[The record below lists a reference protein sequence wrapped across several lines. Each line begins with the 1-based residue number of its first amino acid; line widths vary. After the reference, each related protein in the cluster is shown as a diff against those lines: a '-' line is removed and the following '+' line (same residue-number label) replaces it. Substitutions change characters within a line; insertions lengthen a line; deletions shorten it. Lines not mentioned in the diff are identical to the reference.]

1 MDTVLDRLE
10 RSIEDNIELE
20 KDLGIDVQSYGIQ
33 ELQNRFEL
41 FDNIKNEA
49 FRLDNEYELTSEQKE
64 RIDKITD
71 IAYDKA
77 NQFNLIAE
85 RKRQELFELG
95 KRRIEINRQIKRLE
109 SDIEKDSNIVN
120 VQVKEG
126 YEKPESL
133 AKLQEEAQKRLDEN
147 KSSLGNLMSEKT
159 NIIQR
164 MRDLQFGE
172 RPKAKDINESHDL
185 NDENEKV
192 VENNSD
198 LDNNHGEAVSEEEQA
213 IENEIKEGHDG
224 SSDNGESTSED
235 IEEVE
240 EAIEP
245 LPPVNEEIEDEE
257 EKDEEKQQDLAEQIT
272 DEQNQNPE
280 GETSEEQNQEQEP
293 EEPIELDDEE
303 PQMPNVK
310 ANKPKIT
317 WKTVLHVA
325 AGIGIGAAVFFAAG
339 PLGVGIMSLAGGLAN
354 KFLKQRRN
362 EIARLNRLGV
372 STKINTVVEPRPGLK
387 GLVDRIKNKFRTEE
401 GLRDMSWMIN
411 SAIITG
417 TTLTVAS
424 TVNNLIQARNAA
436 QATTPSVEPNVKPDP
451 TPVRTTPEPTPIQ
464 PKPKPVQ
471 TTAIPNVQQPVS
483 QYDGIRIGEG
493 VGNYNVSVG
502 HISSDRAVM
511 GLDTKPLLSQY
522 VNKDSIFGR
531 FASVNPDG
539 SIGQVINTNG
549 LSIEEFCATNGIDP
563 SRVAVSVMD
572 KAGADQAWISAS
584 ELVSGMG
591 GPTL

>member
-20 KDLGIDVQSYGIQ
+20 NDLGIDAESYGIQ
-33 ELQNRFEL
+33 ELQNRYEL

-49 FRLDNEYELTSEQKE
+49 FRLDNEHELTEEQKE

-71 IAYDKA
+71 TAYDKA

-85 RKRQELFELG
+85 RKRQEYFELG

-109 SDIEKDSNIVN
+109 SAIEKDSNIVN
-120 VQVKEG
+120 VQVAEG

-133 AKLQEEAQKRLDEN
+133 AKLQEEARNRMKEN
-147 KSSLGNLMSEKT
+147 EMSLNDLRAEKT
-159 NIIQR
+159 NIIQK

-172 RPKAKDINESHDL
+172 RPKAKDIDKVEELNPEEEKSIENDNDIDNEIIPEAEEQVIEETLDGQDS
-185 NDENEKV
+185 
-192 VENNSD
+192 NSD
-198 LDNNHGEAVSEEEQA
+198 NSGESSSEESDE
-213 IENEIKEGHDG
+213 IE
-224 SSDNGESTSED
+224 ESIEPLQPVN
-235 IEEVE
+235 EEVE
-240 EAIEP
+240 EQ
-245 LPPVNEEIEDEE
+245 EEDK
-257 EKDEEKQQDLAEQIT
+257 EKDKEEDKE
-272 DEQNQNPE
+272 E
-280 GETSEEQNQEQEP
+280 GKSKEEP
-293 EEPIELDDEE
+293 EEEENIELDDE
-303 PQMPNVK
+303 PVMPNVK
-310 ANKPKIT
+310 SNKPKIT
-317 WKTVLHVA
+317 WKTILHVA
-325 AGIGIGAAVFFAAG
+325 AGIGIGSAVFFTAG
-339 PLGVGIMSLAGGLAN
+339 PLGVGVMSLAGGLAN

-362 EIARLNRLGV
+362 EIARLNSLGI
-372 STKINTVVEPRPGLK
+372 STKINTVVEPRPGIK
-387 GLVDRIKNKFRTEE
+387 GLVDRVKNKFRTEE
-401 GLRDMSWMIN
+401 GIRDMSWMIN

-417 TTLTVAS
+417 TSLTVAS
-424 TVNNLIQARNAA
+424 TVNNLIQARNTAVPSVESIP
-436 QATTPSVEPNVKPDP
+436 QTNTPSVEPKV
-451 TPVRTTPEPTPIQ
+451 TPEPTPLKAT
-464 PKPKPVQ
+464 PEPVVEQ
-471 TTAIPNVQQPVS
+471 SIS

-493 VGNYNVSVG
+493 VGDYNVSVG

-572 KAGADQAWISAS
+572 KAGTDQAWISAS

>member
-20 KDLGIDVQSYGIQ
+20 NDLGIDAESYGIQ
-33 ELQNRFEL
+33 ELQNRYEL

-49 FRLDNEYELTSEQKE
+49 FRLDNEHEFTEEQKE

-71 IAYDKA
+71 TAYDKA

-85 RKRQELFELG
+85 RKRQEYFELG

-109 SDIEKDSNIVN
+109 NAIEKDSNIVN
-120 VQVKEG
+120 VQVAEG

-133 AKLQEEAQKRLDEN
+133 AKLQEEARSRMEEN
-147 KSSLGNLMSEKT
+147 EMSLNDLKAEKT
-159 NIIQR
+159 NIIQK

-172 RPKAKDINESHDL
+172 RPKAKDIDKVEEL
-185 NDENEKV
+185 N
-192 VENNSD
+192 
-198 LDNNHGEAVSEEEQA
+198 SEEEKS
-213 IENEIKEGHDG
+213 IENDNDIDNEIIPEAEEQVIEETLDG
-224 SSDNGESTSED
+224 QDSNSDNSGESSSEEPD
-235 IEEVE
+235 EIEEPIEPLQPVNEEVE
-240 EAIEP
+240 EQ
-245 LPPVNEEIEDEE
+245 EEDK
-257 EKDEEKQQDLAEQIT
+257 EKDKEEDKSKE
-272 DEQNQNPE
+272 
-280 GETSEEQNQEQEP
+280 EP
-293 EEPIELDDEE
+293 EEEENIELDDE
-303 PQMPNVK
+303 PVMPNVK
-310 ANKPKIT
+310 SNKPKIT
-317 WKTVLHVA
+317 WKTILHVA
-325 AGIGIGAAVFFAAG
+325 AGIGIGAAVFFTAG
-339 PLGVGIMSLAGGLAN
+339 PLGVGVMSLAGGLAN
-354 KFLKQRRN
+354 KFLKQRKN
-362 EIARLNRLGV
+362 EIARLNSLGI
-372 STKINTVVEPRPGLK
+372 STKINTVVEPRPGIK
-387 GLVDRIKNKFRTEE
+387 GLVDRVKNKFRTEE

-436 QATTPSVEPNVKPDP
+436 VPSVESTPQTNTPSVEPKV
-451 TPVRTTPEPTPIQ
+451 TPEPTPLKAT
-464 PKPKPVQ
+464 PEPV
-471 TTAIPNVQQPVS
+471 VQQPVS

-493 VGNYNVSVG
+493 VGDYNVSVG

-572 KAGADQAWISAS
+572 KAGTDQAWISAN

>member
-20 KDLGIDVQSYGIQ
+20 KDLGIDVGSYGIQ

-133 AKLQEEAQKRLDEN
+133 AKLQEEAQKRLNEN

-164 MRDLQFGE
+164 MRNLQFGE

-198 LDNNHGEAVSEEEQA
+198 LDNNHGEAVSEEGQA

-280 GETSEEQNQEQEP
+280 GEISEEHNQEQEP

-471 TTAIPNVQQPVS
+471 TTAISNVQQPVS

-493 VGNYNVSVG
+493 VGDYNVSVG

-563 SRVAVSVMD
+563 IRVAVSVMD

>member
-20 KDLGIDVQSYGIQ
+20 NDLGIDAESYGIQ
-33 ELQNRFEL
+33 ELQNRYEL

-49 FRLDNEYELTSEQKE
+49 FRLDNEHELTEEQKE

-71 IAYDKA
+71 TAYDKA

-85 RKRQELFELG
+85 RKRQEYFELG

-109 SDIEKDSNIVN
+109 SAIEKDSNIVN
-120 VQVKEG
+120 VQVAEG

-133 AKLQEEAQKRLDEN
+133 AKLQEEARNRMEEN
-147 KSSLGNLMSEKT
+147 EMSLNDLRAEKT
-159 NIIQR
+159 NIIQK

-172 RPKAKDINESHDL
+172 RPKAKDIDKVEELNPEEEKSIENDNHIDNETIP
-185 NDENEKV
+185 
-192 VENNSD
+192 
-198 LDNNHGEAVSEEEQA
+198 EAEEQA
-213 IENEIKEGHDG
+213 IEETLDG
-224 SSDNGESTSED
+224 QDSNSDNSGESSSEEPD
-235 IEEVE
+235 EIEEPIEPLQPVNEEVE
-240 EAIEP
+240 EQ
-245 LPPVNEEIEDEE
+245 EEDK
-257 EKDEEKQQDLAEQIT
+257 EKDKEEDK
-272 DEQNQNPE
+272 
-280 GETSEEQNQEQEP
+280 EEDKEKDKSKEEP
-293 EEPIELDDEE
+293 EEEENIELDDE
-303 PQMPNVK
+303 PVMPNVK
-310 ANKPKIT
+310 SNKPKIT
-317 WKTVLHVA
+317 WKTILHVA
-325 AGIGIGAAVFFAAG
+325 AGIGIGAAVFFTAG

-362 EIARLNRLGV
+362 EIARLNSLGI
-372 STKINTVVEPRPGLK
+372 STKINTVIEPRPGIK
-387 GLVDRIKNKFRTEE
+387 GLVDRVKNKFRTEE

-417 TTLTVAS
+417 TSLTVAS
-424 TVNNLIQARNAA
+424 TVNNLIQSRNTAVPSVESTP
-436 QATTPSVEPNVKPDP
+436 QTNTPSVEPKV
-451 TPVRTTPEPTPIQ
+451 TSEPTPL
-464 PKPKPVQ
+464 KATPKPVVEQ
-471 TTAIPNVQQPVS
+471 SIS

-493 VGNYNVSVG
+493 VGDYNVSVG

-572 KAGADQAWISAS
+572 KAGTDQAWISAS

>member
-20 KDLGIDVQSYGIQ
+20 NDLGIDAESYGIQ
-33 ELQNRFEL
+33 ELQNRYEL
-41 FDNIKNEA
+41 FDNIKNES
-49 FRLDNEYELTSEQKE
+49 FRLDNEHELTEEQKE

-71 IAYDKA
+71 TAYDKA

-85 RKRQELFELG
+85 RKRQEYFELG

-109 SDIEKDSNIVN
+109 SAIEKDSNIVN
-120 VQVKEG
+120 VQVAEG

-133 AKLQEEAQKRLDEN
+133 AKLQEEARNRMEEN
-147 KSSLGNLMSEKT
+147 EMSLNDLRAEKT
-159 NIIQR
+159 NIIQK

-172 RPKAKDINESHDL
+172 RPKAKDIDKIEELNFEEEKSIEKDNDIDNEIIP
-185 NDENEKV
+185 
-192 VENNSD
+192 
-198 LDNNHGEAVSEEEQA
+198 EAEEQA
-213 IENEIKEGHDG
+213 IEETLDG
-224 SSDNGESTSED
+224 QDSNSDNSGESSSEEPD
-235 IEEVE
+235 EIEEPIEPLQPVNEEVE
-240 EAIEP
+240 EQ
-245 LPPVNEEIEDEE
+245 EEDK
-257 EKDEEKQQDLAEQIT
+257 EKDK
-272 DEQNQNPE
+272 
-280 GETSEEQNQEQEP
+280 SKKEP
-293 EEPIELDDEE
+293 EEEENIELDDE
-303 PQMPNVK
+303 PVIPNVK
-310 ANKPKIT
+310 SNKPKIT
-317 WKTVLHVA
+317 WKTILHVA
-325 AGIGIGAAVFFAAG
+325 AGIGIGAAVFFTAG
-339 PLGVGIMSLAGGLAN
+339 PLGVGVMSLAGGLAN

-362 EIARLNRLGV
+362 EIARLNSLGI
-372 STKINTVVEPRPGLK
+372 STKINTVVEPRPGIK
-387 GLVDRIKNKFRTEE
+387 GLVDRVKNKFRTEE

-417 TTLTVAS
+417 TSLTVAS
-424 TVNNLIQARNAA
+424 TINNLIQARNAA
-436 QATTPSVEPNVKPDP
+436 VPSVESTPQTNTPSVEPKV
-451 TPVRTTPEPTPIQ
+451 TPEPTPL
-464 PKPKPVQ
+464 KATPKPVVEQ
-471 TTAIPNVQQPVS
+471 SIS

-493 VGNYNVSVG
+493 VGDYNVSVG

-531 FASVNPDG
+531 FASVNADG

-572 KAGADQAWISAS
+572 KAGTDQAWISAS

>member
-20 KDLGIDVQSYGIQ
+20 NDLGIDVESYGIQ

-198 LDNNHGEAVSEEEQA
+198 LDNNHGEVVSEEEQA
-213 IENEIKEGHDG
+213 IENEIKEGHGG
-224 SSDNGESTSED
+224 SSDNGESTSEN

-272 DEQNQNPE
+272 DEQNQNPK

-325 AGIGIGAAVFFAAG
+325 AGIGIGAAVFFTAG
-339 PLGVGIMSLAGGLAN
+339 PLGVGVMSLAGGLAN

-372 STKINTVVEPRPGLK
+372 STKINTVVEPRPGIK

-464 PKPKPVQ
+464 PKPEVVQ
-471 TTAIPNVQQPVS
+471 TTATPNVQQPVS

-493 VGNYNVSVG
+493 VGDYNVSVG

>member
-20 KDLGIDVQSYGIQ
+20 NDLGIDAESYGIQ
-33 ELQNRFEL
+33 ELQNRYEL
-41 FDNIKNEA
+41 FDNIKNES
-49 FRLDNEYELTSEQKE
+49 FRLDNEHELTEEQKE

-71 IAYDKA
+71 TAYDKA

-85 RKRQELFELG
+85 RKRQEYFELG

-109 SDIEKDSNIVN
+109 SAIEKDSNIVN
-120 VQVKEG
+120 VQVAEG

-133 AKLQEEAQKRLDEN
+133 AKLQEEARNRMEEN
-147 KSSLGNLMSEKT
+147 EMSLNDLKAEKT
-159 NIIQR
+159 NIIQK

-172 RPKAKDINESHDL
+172 RPKVKDIDKIEELNFEEEKSIEKDNDIDNEIIP
-185 NDENEKV
+185 
-192 VENNSD
+192 
-198 LDNNHGEAVSEEEQA
+198 EAEEQA
-213 IENEIKEGHDG
+213 IEETLDG
-224 SSDNGESTSED
+224 QDSNSDNSGESSSEEPD
-235 IEEVE
+235 EIEEPIEPLQPVNEEVE
-240 EAIEP
+240 EQ
-245 LPPVNEEIEDEE
+245 EEDK
-257 EKDEEKQQDLAEQIT
+257 EKDK
-272 DEQNQNPE
+272 
-280 GETSEEQNQEQEP
+280 SKKEP
-293 EEPIELDDEE
+293 EEEENIELDDE
-303 PQMPNVK
+303 PVIPNVK
-310 ANKPKIT
+310 SNKPKIT
-317 WKTVLHVA
+317 WKTILHVA
-325 AGIGIGAAVFFAAG
+325 AGIGIGAAVFFTAG

-362 EIARLNRLGV
+362 EIARLNSLGI
-372 STKINTVVEPRPGLK
+372 STKINTVIEPRPGIK
-387 GLVDRIKNKFRTEE
+387 GLVDRVKNKFRTEE

-417 TTLTVAS
+417 TSLTVAS
-424 TVNNLIQARNAA
+424 TINNLIQARNAA
-436 QATTPSVEPNVKPDP
+436 VPSVESTPQTNTPSVEPKV
-451 TPVRTTPEPTPIQ
+451 TPEPTPL
-464 PKPKPVQ
+464 KATPKPVVEQ
-471 TTAIPNVQQPVS
+471 SIS

-493 VGNYNVSVG
+493 VGDYNVSVG

-572 KAGADQAWISAS
+572 KAGTDQAWISAS

>member
-20 KDLGIDVQSYGIQ
+20 NDLGIDAESYGIQ
-33 ELQNRFEL
+33 ELQNRYEL

-49 FRLDNEYELTSEQKE
+49 FRLDNENALSNSQKE

-71 IAYDKA
+71 TAYDKA

-85 RKRQELFELG
+85 RKRQEYFELG
-95 KRRIEINRQIKRLE
+95 KRRIEINKQIKRLE
-109 SDIEKDSNIVN
+109 STIEKDSNILN
-120 VQVKEG
+120 VQVAEG

-147 KSSLGNLMSEKT
+147 KSSLESLMSEKT

-172 RPKAKDINESHDL
+172 RPKVKDIDKIEELNNE
-185 NDENEKV
+185 EEKSI
-192 VENNSD
+192 ENNND
-198 LDNNHGEAVSEEEQA
+198 LDNGLGEVVPEVEEQA
-213 IENEIKEGHDG
+213 IEKPLEEQDG
-224 SSDNGESTSED
+224 NSDNSGESSSE
-235 IEEVE
+235 ENEKVE
-240 EAIEP
+240 ETIEP
-245 LPPVNEEIEDEE
+245 LPPVNEEVEEQEENKEEDKSKEE
-257 EKDEEKQQDLAEQIT
+257 EE
-272 DEQNQNPE
+272 N
-280 GETSEEQNQEQEP
+280 
-293 EEPIELDDEE
+293 IELDDE
-303 PQMPNVK
+303 PVIPNVK
-310 ANKPKIT
+310 SNKPKIT

-325 AGIGIGAAVFFAAG
+325 AGIGIGAAVFFTAG
-339 PLGVGIMSLAGGLAN
+339 PLGVGVMSLAGGLTN

-362 EIARLNRLGV
+362 EIARLNSLGI
-372 STKINTVVEPRPGLK
+372 STKINTVVEPRPGIK
-387 GLVDRIKNKFRTEE
+387 GLVDRVKNKFRTEE
-401 GLRDMSWMIN
+401 GIRDVSWMIN

-424 TVNNLIQARNAA
+424 TVNNLIQARNATVPST
-436 QATTPSVEPNVKPDP
+436 QPTPQTNTPSVEPKV
-451 TPVRTTPEPTPIQ
+451 TPEPTPLKAT
-464 PKPKPVQ
+464 PEPV
-471 TTAIPNVQQPVS
+471 VQQPVS

-493 VGNYNVSVG
+493 VGDYNVSVG
-502 HISSDRAVM
+502 HISSDKAVM

-522 VNKDSIFGR
+522 VNENSIFGR

-572 KAGADQAWISAS
+572 KAGTDQAWISAS

>member
-20 KDLGIDVQSYGIQ
+20 NDLGIDAESYGIQ
-33 ELQNRFEL
+33 ELQNRYEL

-49 FRLDNEYELTSEQKE
+49 FRLDNEHELTEEQKE

-71 IAYDKA
+71 TAYDKA

-85 RKRQELFELG
+85 RKRQEYFELG

-109 SDIEKDSNIVN
+109 SAIEKDSNIVN
-120 VQVKEG
+120 VQVAEG

-133 AKLQEEAQKRLDEN
+133 AKLQEEARNRMKEN
-147 KSSLGNLMSEKT
+147 EMSLNDLRAEKT
-159 NIIQR
+159 NIIQK

-172 RPKAKDINESHDL
+172 RPKAKDIDKVEELNPEEEKSIENDNDIDNEIIPEAEEQVIEETLDGQDS
-185 NDENEKV
+185 
-192 VENNSD
+192 NSD
-198 LDNNHGEAVSEEEQA
+198 NSGESSSEESDE
-213 IENEIKEGHDG
+213 IE
-224 SSDNGESTSED
+224 ESIEPLQPVN
-235 IEEVE
+235 EEVE
-240 EAIEP
+240 EQ
-245 LPPVNEEIEDEE
+245 EEDK
-257 EKDEEKQQDLAEQIT
+257 EKGKSKE
-272 DEQNQNPE
+272 
-280 GETSEEQNQEQEP
+280 EP
-293 EEPIELDDEE
+293 EEEENIELDDE
-303 PQMPNVK
+303 PVMPNVK
-310 ANKPKIT
+310 SNKPKIT
-317 WKTVLHVA
+317 WKTILHVA
-325 AGIGIGAAVFFAAG
+325 AGIGIGAAVFFTAG
-339 PLGVGIMSLAGGLAN
+339 PLGVGVMSLAGGLAN

-362 EIARLNRLGV
+362 EIARLNSLGI
-372 STKINTVVEPRPGLK
+372 STKINTVVEPRPGIK
-387 GLVDRIKNKFRTEE
+387 GLVDRVKNKFRTEE
-401 GLRDMSWMIN
+401 GIRDMSWMIN

-417 TTLTVAS
+417 TSLTVAS
-424 TVNNLIQARNAA
+424 TVNNLIQARNTAVPSVESTP
-436 QATTPSVEPNVKPDP
+436 QTNTPSVEPKV
-451 TPVRTTPEPTPIQ
+451 TPEPTPLKAT
-464 PKPKPVQ
+464 PEPVVEQ
-471 TTAIPNVQQPVS
+471 SIS

-493 VGNYNVSVG
+493 VGDYNVSVG

-549 LSIEEFCATNGIDP
+549 LSIEGFCATNGIDP

-572 KAGADQAWISAS
+572 KAGTDQAWISAS